1 MSNVERIVEI
11 ACAVT
16 GQPSMEGKCDRC
28 IDSLDLTEIIL
39 EVEDQFDL
47 IVEDEES
54 IHTLNDLICRVDAL
68 TA

>member
-1 MSNVERIVEI
+1 MSNGERIMDI
-11 ACAVT
+11 ARAIAGESC
-16 GQPSMEGKCDRC
+16 CDKC

-47 IVEDEES
+47 IVEDENS
-54 IHTLNDLICRVDAL
+54 IHTINDLINCVDAL